1 MLPNPNPPN
10 ASCCCWGC
18 SGGCEPNR
26 FAGAIGAGV
35 GSVVPMFPKMETRSS
50 SGFDEVPAIRFAAAG
65 MVVEIC
71 VAANPDG

>member
-1 MLPNPNPPN
+1 MFV
-10 ASCCCWGC
+10 GDM
-18 SGGCEPNR
+18 GV
-26 FAGAIGAGV
+26 IV
-35 GSVVPMFPKMETRSS
+35 GSVVPMFPKIETRSS

>member
-10 ASCCCWGC
+10 TSCCCWGC
-18 SGGCEPNR
+18 SVGCGSNR
-26 FAGAIGAGV
+26 FVGDTGV
-35 GSVVPMFPKMETRSS
+35 IVGCVVPMFPKIETRSS